1 MSRTP
6 ARSPDVTHSFSPFLV
21 LAVLAAAPAIP
32 AHAEDPGGGE
42 SRRIV
47 GRLELHPDGRVVRLP
62 QARAAVLCSPIRP
75 RCRRSR
81 SGLPRTPTSRRSA
94 WPHPALSRD
103 RP

>member
-1 MSRTP
+1 M
-6 ARSPDVTHSFSPFLV
+6 THSFSPFLV

-62 QARAAVLCSPIRP
+62 QARAAVPLQPDPAAVPPVTQRP
-75 RCRRSR
+75 APDPNVTPVGLAPTRRF
-81 SGLPRTPTSRRSA
+81 
-94 WPHPALSRD
+94 PATA
-103 RP
+103 P